1 MGRNSKIKNAFV
13 GLLLSPFY
21 AVEERER
28 KKKLRERLARL
39 EEKEKWMIKK
49 VMY

>member
-1 MGRNSKIKNAFV
+1 MGNRKKSFV
-13 GLLLSPFY
+13 GLLLAPFY

-28 KKKLRERLARL
+28 EKKLQERIARL

-49 VMY
+49 